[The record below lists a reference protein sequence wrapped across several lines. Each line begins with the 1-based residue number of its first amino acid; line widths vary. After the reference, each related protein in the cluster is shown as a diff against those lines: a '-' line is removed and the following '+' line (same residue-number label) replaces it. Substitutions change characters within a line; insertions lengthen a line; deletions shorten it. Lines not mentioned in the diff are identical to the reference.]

1 MPMPQ
6 PRRAWVWV
14 SVLAG
19 AACLAVA
26 LAVVSRRSASLAEQ
40 AERAS
45 RLDAENRELRVR
57 SDELARE
64 IESLRAQLSGLE
76 AAPVETAPAARRAD
90 LPPSALEA
98 VRSLSQLRDK
108 FAATT
113 REIEQLR
120 SQTSELE
127 AALAR
132 LKEENERLAA
142 RENELSENIA
152 GANRLAE
159 ALQAEV
165 KSKSDRLAPLE
176 LTNQT
181 LRKENQQVVE
191 RLSRAA
197 KLTAELEEVNRRR
210 EAYLTSILRR
220 YREVTDQYRAMAS
233 RLETGGEASVPGAT
247 DLARIQNAISL
258 TEDELRQLQGLN
270 AQAQNLQKKIRGN

>member
-1 MPMPQ
+1 MPQ
-6 PRRAWVWV
+6 PRHAWVWV

-45 RLDAENRELRVR
+45 RLEAENRELRAR

-108 FAATT
+108 FAAAT

-120 SQTSELE
+120 GETSELQE
-127 AALAR
+127 MLAR
-132 LKEENERLAA
+132 LKEENERLTA
-142 RENELSENIA
+142 RENELSENLA

-181 LRKENQQVVE
+181 LRKENQQAAE
-191 RLSRAA
+191 RLSRTA

-220 YREVTDQYRAMAS
+220 YREVTDQYRAMTS
-233 RLETGGEASVPGAT
+233 RLETAGEASVPGAT

-270 AQAQNLQKKIRGN
+270 AQAQSLQKKIRGN

>member
-132 LKEENERLAA
+132 LKEENERLTA
-142 RENELSENIA
+142 RENELSENLA

-220 YREVTDQYRAMAS
+220 YREVTDQYRAIAS
-233 RLETGGEASVPGAT
+233 RLETAGEASVPGAT